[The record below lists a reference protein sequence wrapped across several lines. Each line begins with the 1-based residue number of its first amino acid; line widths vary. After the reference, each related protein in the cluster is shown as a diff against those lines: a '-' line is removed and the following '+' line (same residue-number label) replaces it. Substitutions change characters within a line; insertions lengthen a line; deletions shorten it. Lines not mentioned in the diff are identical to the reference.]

1 MADFTIEGRMKQLPD
16 IQRNWL
22 WELVIPG
29 ISKVSDSISSEGDG
43 VNSLIIRCRT
53 ATIPS
58 RGNQVIESFFMGM
71 KQYFPGKPEFGH
83 TLSISFEE
91 TENQIITKTLYEW
104 QQKIFDI
111 VPGSPTAGVSQV
123 PTKRTATR
131 DIYLLMYK
139 YNGKVLERKIRFYN
153 AFPQNVSDVAMDY
166 NGNESV
172 RYECTFQ
179 FDFWNLE
186 K

>member
-1 MADFTIEGRMKQLPD
+1 MDLTIEGRMKQLPD

-29 ISKVSDSISSEGDG
+29 ISDVSESISSEGDG

-53 ATIPS
+53 AVIPS
-58 RGNQVIESFFMGM
+58 RGNEPIESNFMGM
-71 KQYFPGKPEFGH
+71 KQFFPGKPAFGN
-83 TLSISFEE
+83 TFAVTFEE
-91 TENQIITKTLYEW
+91 TENQIITKSLYEW

-111 VPGSPTAGVSQV
+111 VPGSPTAGASQG
-123 PTKRTATR
+123 PTKRSVTK
-131 DIYLLMYK
+131 DVYLLMYR

-153 AFPQNVSDVAMDY
+153 AFPQNVDDVAMDFG
-166 NGNESV
+166 GNESV
-172 RYECTFQ
+172 KFSCTFQ